1 MMHNQVDSYPDNFF
15 LHQILIYNFIFD
27 KKIIFHFIFGQ
38 ILIFSFI
45 SDLIFSCD
53 PIGIE
58 DFPGETHPCHMHQ
71 DLKVLYGITYGLYME
86 KPMVETYKGEKNEK
100 LKKKSKHVPD
110 SAFVSP
116 QLHGRS

>member
-71 DLKVLYGITYGLYME
+71 DLKVLYGSIWQ
-86 KPMVETYKGEKNEK
+86 
-100 LKKKSKHVPD
+100 KHIRN
-110 SAFVSP
+110 
-116 QLHGRS
+116 GKWN